1 MSFQQL
7 DNNVKALATAVGQ
20 KLAELH
26 VKIGAGSLASEF
38 NDNNV
43 KDIIAALNHLATK
56 IAQVQAAAGASINDT
71 SKSATTTYSSNKIEA
86 LLQSVTDKLDKIGTL
101 SDLTKGG
108 DNLVQAINK
117 VVEYVD
123 SKDTGVDTKI
133 ASKVTAEIAKLVGG
147 APESLDTLKEIAD
160 WITSNEAAV
169 QAINGKV
176 SFKQAQSLTDEEKK
190 QVWSNIG
197 LGSTETDYAKVF
209 KDSFDAALASP

>member
-1 MSFQQL
+1 M
-7 DNNVKALATAVGQ
+7 
-20 KLAELH
+20 
-26 VKIGAGSLASEF
+26 
-38 NDNNV
+38 
-43 KDIIAALNHLATK
+43 
-56 IAQVQAAAGASINDT
+56 
-71 SKSATTTYSSNKIEA
+71 
-86 LLQSVTDKLDKIGTL
+86 
-101 SDLTKGG
+101 TKGG